1 MDVNKRLQ
9 FKIDENGFISEFMN
23 VGSEGILPEGIAIE
37 IDIDNFDF
45 DDFLMNYQAYKYDG
59 NKIERDDEQAVI
71 VQDENEKELLRVRRL
86 KECFPIINRG
96 DMWYS
101 TLSEDQRTELGVWYQ
116 EWLDVT
122 ETKIVPNMPSWLK

>member
-1 MDVNKRLQ
+1 MDISKRLQ
-9 FKIDENGFISEFMN
+9 FKTDENGFISEFMN
-23 VGSEGILPEGIAIE
+23 VGSEGILPDGISLE

-45 DDFLMNYQAYKYDG
+45 DDFLENYRAYKYDG
-59 NKIERDDEQAVI
+59 NTINRDDKQAVI
-71 VQDENEKELLRVRRL
+71 VKDENEKELLRVRRL

-101 TLSEDQRTELGVWYQ
+101 TLSEEQKIELGVWYQ

>member
-9 FKIDENGFISEFMN
+9 FKTDENGFISEFMN
-23 VGSEGILPEGIAIE
+23 VGSEGILPDGIAIE
-37 IDIDNFDF
+37 IDVDNFDF
-45 DDFLMNYQAYKYDG
+45 DDFLINYQAYKFNG

-101 TLSEDQRTELGVWYQ
+101 TLSEEQRTELGVWYQ
-116 EWLDVT
+116 GWLDVT
-122 ETKIVPNMPSWLK
+122 ETKIVPEMPSWLK

>member
-37 IDIDNFDF
+37 VDIDNFDF

>member
-9 FKIDENGFISEFMN
+9 FKTDENGFISEFMN
-23 VGSEGILPEGIAIE
+23 VGSEGILPDGIAIE
-37 IDIDNFDF
+37 IDVDNFDF
-45 DDFLMNYQAYKYDG
+45 DDFLINYQAYKFNG

-101 TLSEDQRTELGVWYQ
+101 TLSEEQRTELGVWYK

-122 ETKIVPNMPSWLK
+122 ETKTVPEMPEWLK